1 MKWLNKMAQISWHT
15 FLDLLTMLTT
25 PHMFLKKL
33 SFSETALIRQLQLR
47 NEKALSQLYD
57 LYSPALFSLIKRIVK
72 CQLTAEEMLQNVFLK
87 IWLNIERYS
96 SEKGSLYTW
105 MLSIARNEAIDYLRS
120 KEVKKKG
127 LTFLLTETE
136 LKKATGTE
144 RRMVRYDIVK
154 SFSCLQQKE
163 RIIIELSNTGF
174 TCKEIGLMLC
184 IPEGSVKTKMRATYK
199 KLRVMLA

>member
-1 MKWLNKMAQISWHT
+1 MIATS
-15 FLDLLTMLTT
+15 
-25 PHMFLKKL
+25 HMFVKKL
-33 SFSETALIRQLQLR
+33 SFSESALIQQLQLR
-47 NEKALSQLYD
+47 NEKALRQLYD
-57 LYSPALFSLIKRIVK
+57 LYSPALFGLIKRIVK

-120 KEVKKKG
+120 KEVKKKE

-136 LKKATGTE
+136 LKKATGTD